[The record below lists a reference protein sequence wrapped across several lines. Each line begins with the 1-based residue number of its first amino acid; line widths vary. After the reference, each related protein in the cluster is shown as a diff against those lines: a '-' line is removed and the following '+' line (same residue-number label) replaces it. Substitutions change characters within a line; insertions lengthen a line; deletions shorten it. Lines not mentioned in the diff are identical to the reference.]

1 MNWSFRLIRIAGTDV
16 KVHLTFLLLV
26 GWWALGGYQDG
37 GVDGAVRATVL
48 LLSLFT
54 CVLLHEFGHIFMAKR
69 FGVRTPDVILLPI
82 GGVAR
87 LERMPDK
94 PREELLIALA
104 GPAVTL
110 ALAIGFW
117 GWLAITH
124 QGLPT
129 DKSELEHASLATSLL
144 IMNVIL
150 LVFNL
155 IPAFPMDGGRV
166 LRAVLASRMGFAKA
180 TRIAAAIGQGLAIP
194 AGIYGLYKPEPMLV
208 LIALF
213 VFLGA
218 AGEAAA
224 VESRLAGRGFRIDQ
238 MMVTRFETVP
248 IHARLR
254 LAVDLLLSGD
264 QREFP
269 VVDNAGRVEGMLT
282 RESLIKGLAERGP
295 DSTVGEAMIG
305 PVPALPADLDFDTAM
320 TRLRASGLS
329 ALPVVGAMGDLVG
342 LLTLDNIAELI
353 QVQRAIGKT

>member
-1 MNWSFRLIRIAGTDV
+1 MKWSFRLIRIAGTDV

-26 GWWALGGYQDG
+26 GWWALGGYQEG
-37 GVDGAVRATVL
+37 GWPGALRATVL

-54 CVLLHEFGHIFMAKR
+54 CVLLHEFGHIAMARR

-104 GPAVTL
+104 GPLVTL
-110 ALAIGFW
+110 ILALGFW
-117 GWLAITH
+117 GWLAISG

-129 DKSELEHASLATSLL
+129 DTAHLEHASLPASLL
-144 IMNVIL
+144 VMNVIL
-150 LVFNL
+150 LTFNL

-180 TRIAAAIGQGLAIP
+180 TRIAASIGQGLAIP
-194 AGIYGLYKPEPMLV
+194 AGIYGLFYGEPLLV

-218 AGEAAA
+218 AGEASA
-224 VESRLAGRGFRIDQ
+224 VETRLAGRGFRIDQ

-269 VVDNAGRVEGMLT
+269 VVDNAGKLEGMLT
-282 RESLIKGLAERGP
+282 RESLIKALTERGP
-295 DSTVGEAMIG
+295 DSTVGEAMIT
-305 PVPALPADLDFDTAM
+305 PVPALAPELDFDTAM
-320 TRLRASGLS
+320 TQLRASGLS
-329 ALPVVGAMGDLVG
+329 ALPVVGVSGNPVG
-342 LLTLDNIAELI
+342 LLSLENISELI
-353 QVQRAIGKT
+353 QVQRAIGKA